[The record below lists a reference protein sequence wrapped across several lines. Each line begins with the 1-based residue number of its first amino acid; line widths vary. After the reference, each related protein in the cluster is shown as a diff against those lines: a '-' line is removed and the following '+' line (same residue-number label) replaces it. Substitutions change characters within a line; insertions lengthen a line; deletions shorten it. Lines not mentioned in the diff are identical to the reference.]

1 MVVHIVRSSSFRG
14 SIQHLILTSS
24 CTRCIY
30 GTQTYTHALTYK
42 INLKIKL
49 NNVKKLFTSA
59 LFKILKLSHGPVR
72 RSVSKSTRSGL
83 RIWTHSREPR
93 SGKEN
98 NYFSLPSDFCVHK
111 CRHIYNIH
119 TCNNELSS
127 PSSTSHV
134 RLRTGKLELCFQ
146 TLPSADVIVSCGMKV
161 HRGESERPACLWL
174 FLTRVQWW
182 WTSMVPSITWP
193 SALIPERSVN
203 TMVHPGDKHKLLVM
217 A

>member
-1 MVVHIVRSSSFRG
+1 M
-14 SIQHLILTSS
+14 
-24 CTRCIY
+24 
-30 GTQTYTHALTYK
+30 
-42 INLKIKL
+42 
-49 NNVKKLFTSA
+49 
-59 LFKILKLSHGPVR
+59 R
-72 RSVSKSTRSGL
+72 RSVSKSMRSGL

-119 TCNNELSS
+119 TCKNELSS

-134 RLRTGKLELCFQ
+134 RLLDWKTGAMLSDVAVCWRNSVVWHESTQRRVREAACF
-146 TLPSADVIVSCGMKV
+146 
-161 HRGESERPACLWL
+161 WL

-203 TMVHPGDKHKLLVM
+203 TMVHPGDKHKPLVM